1 MSGYPESA
9 TIVGIVC
16 KDGVVLAAEKRV
28 TYGRLIMSRTGK
40 KVFKITD
47 RIGIAVAGLV
57 ADMQVLS
64 KELEAMSRMYAMEM
78 RKPISVHATA
88 TLLSNILYER
98 KMAPFFSQTIVGGV
112 DEKGPT
118 IYTLDLLGSL
128 LKDSYAAAG
137 SGSEI
142 ALGTLERYYKEGIDI
157 NEGKDLAIRAIRA
170 AAKRD
175 VLSGEGIDVMVITGK
190 GIEVFEEKIS

>member
-47 RIGIAVAGLV
+47 RIGMTVAGLV

-64 KELEAMSRMYAMEM
+64 KELEAMSRMYAMEE
-78 RKPISVHATA
+78 RRPISVRAAA

-98 KMAPFFSQTIVGGV
+98 KMVPFFSQTIVGGV

-142 ALGTLERYYKEGIDI
+142 ALGTLERYYKEGMDI

>member
-9 TIVGIVC
+9 TIIGIVC

-28 TYGRLIMSRTGK
+28 TYGRLITSRTGK

-47 RIGIAVAGLV
+47 RIGITVAGLI

-64 KELEAMSRMYAMEM
+64 KELEAMSRIYAMEQ
-78 RKPISVHATA
+78 RKPIGIRAAA

-98 KMAPFFSQTIVGGV
+98 KMAPFFSQTIIGGV
-112 DEKGPT
+112 DEEGPA
-118 IYTLDLLGSL
+118 IHTLDPLGSL

-142 ALGTLERYYKEGIDI
+142 ALGTLERYYKEGIDT

-175 VLSGEGIDVMVITGK
+175 VLSGEGIDVMTITDK
-190 GIEVFEEKIS
+190 GIKISEESIA

>member
-16 KDGVVLAAEKRV
+16 KNGVVLAAEKRV
-28 TYGRLIMSRTGK
+28 TYGRLITSRTGK

-47 RIGIAVAGLV
+47 NIGITVAGLI

-64 KELEAMSRMYAMEM
+64 KELEAMSRMYAMEQ
-78 RKPISVHATA
+78 RKPINLRAAA

-98 KMAPFFSQTIVGGV
+98 KMAPFFSQTIIGGV
-112 DEKGPT
+112 DEGGPA

-128 LKDSYAAAG
+128 LKDAYAAAG

-142 ALGTLERYYKEGIDI
+142 ALGTLERSYKEGMDI
-157 NEGKDLAIRAIRA
+157 NQGKDLAIRAIRA

-175 VLSGEGIDVMVITGK
+175 VLSGEGIDVMTITNK
-190 GIEVFEEKIS
+190 GIEISEESIT

>member
-9 TIVGIVC
+9 TIVGIAC

-47 RIGIAVAGLV
+47 RIGMTVAGLV

-64 KELEAMSRMYAMEM
+64 KELEAMSRIYAMEM
-78 RKPISVHATA
+78 RKPISVRAAA

-98 KMAPFFSQTIVGGV
+98 KMVPFFSQTIVGGV
-112 DEKGPT
+112 DKKGPT

-142 ALGTLERYYKEGIDI
+142 ALGTLERYYKEGMDI

-175 VLSGEGIDVMVITGK
+175 VLSGEGIDVMVITDK

>member
-28 TYGRLIMSRTGK
+28 TYGRLILSRTGK

-64 KELEAMSRMYAMEM
+64 KELEAMSRMYSMEM
-78 RKPISVHATA
+78 RKPISVRSAA

-98 KMAPFFSQTIVGGV
+98 KMVPFFSQTIIGGL
-112 DEKGPT
+112 DNGEPT
-118 IYTLDLLGSL
+118 IYTLDPLGSL
-128 LKDSYAAAG
+128 LKDTYAAAG

-142 ALGTLERYYKEGIDI
+142 ALGTLERHYKQKMSV
-157 NEGKDLAIRAIRA
+157 NEGKDLAVRAIRA

-175 VLSGEGIDVMVITGK
+175 VLSGEGIDIMVITDK
-190 GIEVFEEKIS
+190 GIEISEESIT

>member
-1 MSGYPESA
+1 
-9 TIVGIVC
+9 
-16 KDGVVLAAEKRV
+16 
-28 TYGRLIMSRTGK
+28 
-40 KVFKITD
+40 
-47 RIGIAVAGLV
+47 
-57 ADMQVLS
+57 
-64 KELEAMSRMYAMEM
+64 
-78 RKPISVHATA
+78 
-88 TLLSNILYER
+88 
-98 KMAPFFSQTIVGGV
+98 MAPFFSQTIVGGV

>member
-47 RIGIAVAGLV
+47 RIGMTVAGLV

-78 RKPISVHATA
+78 RKPISVHAAA

-98 KMAPFFSQTIVGGV
+98 KMVPFFSQTIVGGV

-142 ALGTLERYYKEGIDI
+142 ALGTLERYYKDGMDI

-175 VLSGEGIDVMVITGK
+175 VLSGEGIDVMVITDK

>member
-47 RIGIAVAGLV
+47 RIGMTVAGLV

-64 KELEAMSRMYAMEM
+64 KELEAMSRIYAMEM
-78 RKPISVHATA
+78 RKPISVRAAA

-98 KMAPFFSQTIVGGV
+98 KMVPFFSQTIVGGV
-112 DEKGPT
+112 DEKGPA

-142 ALGTLERYYKEGIDI
+142 ALGTLERYYKEGMDI
-157 NEGKDLAIRAIRA
+157 NEGKDLAIRAIKA

-175 VLSGEGIDVMVITGK
+175 VLSGDGIDVMTITDK